1 MGLFDLFKKH
11 SELEQ
16 MYDIDLLESTSE
28 RVRQKQLAVQTCVNF
43 IARIISQSEFRV
55 RKDKKTIK
63 DELYYRLNVRPNKN
77 MTAAHFWQT
86 VVYKLIH
93 ENECLIVKTDSDDL
107 VIADDYYRI
116 EYGLVEDIFQSVTI
130 KNFTYQRT
138 FRMSEVIFLEYD
150 NEKLSKLIDTL
161 YEDYGELIG
170 RLLEF
175 QKHKNQIRSTVD
187 VDASQQKDEKT
198 QARLQNFINNLY
210 QSIKTKA
217 FAIVP
222 QQKGFKYEEHSK
234 GLSGSG
240 QSIEDINKATNGFL
254 DQVAKALG
262 LPPSLI
268 HGEMADVEKQTR
280 NAMLFCIDPLLKK
293 IKDELNG
300 KFLEKPEFLSGK
312 QFSIRRVSYKDI
324 FDIAVAAD
332 KWRSSGLADGHE
344 LRDKAGFE
352 ESDDLIHDKF
362 VMTKNYSETLEGG
375 EKN

>member
-1 MGLFDLFKKH
+1 MFDLFKKH

-93 ENECLIVKTDSDDL
+93 DNECLIVKTDSDDL

-116 EYGLVEDIFQSVTI
+116 EYGLVEDIFQNVTV

-161 YEDYGELIG
+161 YDDYGELIG

-175 QKHKNQIRSTVD
+175 QKHKNQIRSTVE
-187 VDASQQKDEKT
+187 VDGALQKGKEGRN
-198 QARLQNFINNLY
+198 RLQKFIDDLY
-210 QSIKTKA
+210 GAIKQKA

-352 ESDDLIHDKF
+352 ESDDPIHDKF

-375 EKN
+375 EKI